1 MCAEEASRVDIFYV
15 DGRFVDE
22 DSASISVKDLIVL
35 RGFGVFEFLVT
46 YNKRPFRLEDH
57 LERLEQSAG
66 RIGLSLQH
74 SKAEMCEIV
83 SETVRRNPHHNES
96 GIRIV
101 CTGGV
106 SSDGVSPEGKGSLVV
121 MATPRPVPPL
131 RWYTEGAA
139 VITVD
144 AARFMPQVKSTN
156 YLSAVCAQQEAK
168 RRGAIEAVYVDRH
181 NRILEGTTSNVFF
194 CKGRTLVTP
203 CHDILDGVTR
213 KVVLE
218 LADGRFH
225 VELRDVDKGELP
237 DFDEVFITSSSKE
250 VVPVVKVDD
259 LRVGM
264 GRVGEVTREIM
275 GLFREYAASY
285 GLGRLSHATPQ
296 A

>member
-1 MCAEEASRVDIFYV
+1 VDIFYV

-22 DSASISVKDLIVL
+22 GSASISVKDLIVL

-57 LERLEQSAG
+57 LERLEQSAV
-66 RIGLSLQH
+66 RIGLALRKSR
-74 SKAEMCEIV
+74 AEMCEIV
-83 SETVRRNPHHNES
+83 SETVRRNPHHKES

-106 SSDGVSPEGKGSLVV
+106 STDGVSPEGKGSLVV
-121 MATPRPVPPL
+121 MATPRPVPPMQ
-131 RWYTEGAA
+131 WYTEGAA

-203 CHDILDGVTR
+203 CDDILDGVTR
-213 KVVLE
+213 RVVLE
-218 LADGRFH
+218 LADGRFDI
-225 VELRDVDKGELP
+225 ELRDVNKAELA

-250 VVPVVKVDD
+250 VVPVVKVDGV
-259 LRVGM
+259 RVGT
-264 GRVGEVTREIM
+264 GRVGETTREIM
-275 GLFREYAASY
+275 GLFGQYTSAY
-285 GLGRLSHATPQ
+285 GLGRLSHEHPRA
-296 A
+296 